1 MASREQT
8 KSVTPTEMSWEA
20 SNESLTA
27 STASLQQQQQEH
39 LSNTSPIAS
48 TGCAHA
54 RAQARARARAGPGLL
69 LFPGTAQ
76 RPELA
81 NLMSQS
87 QQRRATDAKAKA
99 AAANANEEHVV
110 INQRKLNSVR
120 SFRRPPLWQPR
131 PERSET
137 SRTERTSQK
146 EAVAAC
152 VGKAQAFIIEFLLG
166 SSIHGFIYLA
176 KRGLNLVER

>member
-1 MASREQT
+1 MADREQT
-8 KSVTPTEMSWEA
+8 RSVTPTEMSWEG

-27 STASLQQQQQEH
+27 STASLQQQEQQH

-48 TGCAHA
+48 H
-54 RAQARARARAGPGLL
+54 ARARARAGPGLL

-87 QQRRATDAKAKA
+87 QQRKATDAKAKA
-99 AAANANEEHVV
+99 AANANEEEHVV
-110 INQRKLNSVR
+110 INQRKPNSVR
-120 SFRRPPLWQPR
+120 SFRRPPLWQPQ
-131 PERSET
+131 PERSEA
-137 SRTERTSQK
+137 SRTARPAQSRRERDK
-146 EAVAAC
+146 EALVAC

>member
-8 KSVTPTEMSWEA
+8 KSVTPTEMSWED

-99 AAANANEEHVV
+99 AANANEEHVV
-110 INQRKLNSVR
+110 INQRKPNSVR

-131 PERSET
+131 PERSDT